1 MVVET
6 RSVKKANAASMEQ
19 GQFSTVQHGS
29 PTSST
34 PTAGAQQSVGIP
46 SGAASSVSGSST
58 TVRSR
63 TLQIEADYAK
73 KIAMLERAALERAKE
88 RERVVLE
95 QERAALVLQKQARIA
110 ALEER
115 GSIRTRSS
123 RSSHISN
130 REVRK
135 WLDTCLEAI
144 PSVEVNEQPQ
154 NIKINT
160 SCSKPTT
167 NSNCSAA
174 LAAHLQIP
182 NNSFNPVTTTDTQ
195 YLRPILKESNV
206 ANNFDVCTSPARA
219 SSSATKIK
227 PVSSTINKTPSDIA
241 LLAEAITSLSKES
254 QHNVKFGDGRLPFF
268 DGKPLDWLTFKR
280 VYDNTKSRYSD
291 SDNLTR
297 INMAL
302 RGEAHDAV
310 AVLLVSAQDPT
321 QVIQALAT
329 RFGRPELIVLQ
340 EVAMMRSLPKVNI
353 DCSDLHKFACRVRN
367 SVEVMKLL
375 EQRCYLESPELFQSI
390 LSKLTPLL
398 RTRWADFAASH
409 FHQEVTKLEL
419 LASFLTQEVDL
430 QLKFGL
436 LNEPIY
442 YNRSN
447 KIRSVA
453 INKPSTSIVPYIF
466 QSETHE
472 QSSSVTSHNKKICY
486 FCNDDHSLSH
496 CNNFK
501 ILSVDDR
508 WKFVNEKKLCHK
520 CLRKG
525 SHNYK
530 SCNISKEICNNKKC
544 NSRHHKLLH
553 IAHVVESEVEHGESS
568 STPQS
573 GELEGSD
580 ESSCKQTTDF
590 IAHAS
595 NSLPLCNVQHPC
607 YRPFL
612 KIIAVEISGPRGS
625 VNTYALLD
633 DGSTATFIDS
643 ELAAKIGARGP
654 TVKTLLKCVGGLSKH
669 TEIEYVDFNIR
680 GCHVD
685 KTYQVKQARSIKD
698 LQLAKQSVCPQDI
711 SKFSYLSD
719 LASYLCYENAQ
730 PKIVIGID
738 NWHLTIPQSIRKG
751 TRTQPAAIN
760 TALGWVLFGF
770 SSSKTSPVDL
780 VNHVQCNETDF
791 NKTDLLEN
799 LIKNYYKLDSIGITK
814 KEPRSADDER
824 AIEILER
831 TANRLPCG
839 RFEVGLLW
847 KSNNPVIPNSYP
859 LALSRFLSLEKK
871 MISDPTYAERY
882 KQNIR
887 DLVTKDYAEKCQN
900 EPSSNSVCWF
910 LPHFGIINPNKPAK
924 LRVVHDAAAKI
935 KGVSLNSLLL
945 TGPDLLQSLIDIL
958 LRFREGKVAM
968 TADIKEM
975 FPRFK
980 IIEQDR
986 DAQRFLWRD
995 SPTDPIETYRM
1006 SSMIFGAVSSPFTAM
1021 YMKNKN
1027 ALEFK
1032 DQYPDAVH
1040 GIIYDTY
1047 MDDYIGSVDSSSDE
1061 AAQLAADIVNIHA
1074 RAGLEMRGWVS
1085 NDPKALRL
1093 LPNHLLSESVSN
1105 INLNL
1110 ANFPSSTP
1118 CIRAL
1123 GLYWHPSSDLIG
1135 FNTSIKSNQETLP
1148 SSLTKRIILS
1158 LIMRVFDPLGIL
1170 APVVIRGRIS
1180 KRLALKPNQIEL
1192 HVFAD
1197 ASAQA
1202 YAAVAY
1208 WRFVYPNG
1216 DVQLA
1221 LICSKSRV
1229 APLKP
1234 SSIPRLEL
1242 QAALIA
1248 ARLATTIVEAVKFK
1262 PLKRT
1267 FLCDSMNVLGWLR
1280 NDARSYKTF
1289 VAHRVGE
1296 IIELSDVS
1304 EWHWVPT
1311 AYNVA
1316 DDSTRLS
1323 RGPLTSDSR
1332 WIKGPEFLLTS
1343 DWPKEPAIS
1352 HNQTIHTNTPETHIH
1367 LINEIESNKPIS
1379 ADAQRFSSWNRLIRA
1394 TAYAHRYL
1402 SLLRLTSLR
1411 KKGLNIELIHK
1422 VEGRIFSFRPPSNS
1436 NVDRQRNTI
1445 RSTLTAEDLHLAEI
1459 HVLRKSQLDSF
1470 SYSKRFTRVTP

>member
-1 MVVET
+1 MVRHMSRGYT
-6 RSVKKANAASMEQ
+6 L
-19 GQFSTVQHGS
+19 
-29 PTSST
+29 
-34 PTAGAQQSVGIP
+34 
-46 SGAASSVSGSST
+46 SGT
-58 TVRSR
+58 
-63 TLQIEADYAK
+63 
-73 KIAMLERAALERAKE
+73 
-88 RERVVLE
+88 
-95 QERAALVLQKQARIA
+95 
-110 ALEER
+110 
-115 GSIRTRSS
+115 
-123 RSSHISN
+123 
-130 REVRK
+130 
-135 WLDTCLEAI
+135 
-144 PSVEVNEQPQ
+144 
-154 NIKINT
+154 
-160 SCSKPTT
+160 
-167 NSNCSAA
+167 
-174 LAAHLQIP
+174 AHLQIS

-254 QHNVKFGDGRLPFF
+254 QHNIKFGDGRLPFF

-280 VYDNTKSRYSD
+280 VYDNTKSRHSD

-302 RGEAHDAV
+302 RGEAHNAV
-310 AVLLVSAQDPT
+310 AVLLVSAQDST

-409 FHQEVTKLEL
+409 FHQEVTRLEL

-430 QLKFGL
+430 QLK
-436 LNEPIY
+436 
-442 YNRSN
+442 
-447 KIRSVA
+447 
-453 INKPSTSIVPYIF
+453 
-466 QSETHE
+466 
-472 QSSSVTSHNKKICY
+472 
-486 FCNDDHSLSH
+486 
-496 CNNFK
+496 
-501 ILSVDDR
+501 
-508 WKFVNEKKLCHK
+508 
-520 CLRKG
+520 
-525 SHNYK
+525 
-530 SCNISKEICNNKKC
+530 
-544 NSRHHKLLH
+544 HHKLLH

-590 IAHAS
+590 IAHA
-595 NSLPLCNVQHPC
+595 N
-607 YRPFL
+607 
-612 KIIAVEISGPRGS
+612 
-625 VNTYALLD
+625 
-633 DGSTATFIDS
+633 
-643 ELAAKIGARGP
+643 
-654 TVKTLLKCVGGLSKH
+654 
-669 TEIEYVDFNIR
+669 
-680 GCHVD
+680 
-685 KTYQVKQARSIKD
+685 
-698 LQLAKQSVCPQDI
+698 
-711 SKFSYLSD
+711 
-719 LASYLCYENAQ
+719 
-730 PKIVIGID
+730 
-738 NWHLTIPQSIRKG
+738 
-751 TRTQPAAIN
+751 
-760 TALGWVLFGF
+760 
-770 SSSKTSPVDL
+770 
-780 VNHVQCNETDF
+780 F

-814 KEPRSADDER
+814 KEPRSADNER

-882 KQNIR
+882 KQNIH

-945 TGPDLLQSLIDIL
+945 TGPDLLQSLLDIL

-980 IIEQDR
+980 IIEHDR
-986 DAQRFLWRD
+986 DAQKFLWRD
-995 SPTDPIETYRM
+995 SPTEPIQSYRM
-1006 SSMIFGAVSSPFTAM
+1006 SSMIFGAVSSPFTAI

-1047 MDDYIGSVDSSSDE
+1047 MDDYIGSVDSSDE

-1118 CIRAL
+1118 CVRAL

-1135 FNTSIKSNQETLP
+1135 FNTSIKSKQETLP

-1170 APVVIRGRIS
+1170 APVVIRGRILFQNVWRMNLDWDTELPPS
-1180 KRLALKPNQIEL
+1180 ERIAWKEWFQDLIITAEIKIPRCYNFHRLKPNQIEL

-1216 DVQLA
+1216 DVQLT
-1221 LICSKSRV
+1221 LIYSKSRV

-1267 FLCDSMNVLGWLR
+1267 FWCDSMNVLGWLR

-1316 DDSTRLS
+1316 DDSTRLR

-1343 DWPKEPAIS
+1343 DWPKEPTVS
-1352 HNQTIHTNTPETHIH
+1352 HNQTIHTNAPETHIH
-1367 LINEIESNKPIS
+1367 LINEIESNIPIS
-1379 ADAQRFSSWNRLIRA
+1379 ADAQRFSSWTRLIHA

-1422 VEGRIFSFRPPSNS
+1422 VEGHIFSFRPLSNS

-1470 SYSKRFTRVTP
+1470 SQDIKCMQNGLPVSHRSRLSKLPAIIDKNSVLRLSTRIVAVSGIQEDTKYPILLDGKNPAVRLLVLR